1 MARPKIVVDTETG
14 GLCPA
19 EHPLTE
25 IAAVN
30 LETGQVLSA
39 FRPLYCFELE
49 DCDPRALELNHYWSA
64 AEGVSDFRRARAVFD
79 SRFVE
84 LMTWLQGATLVA
96 VNPSFD
102 VAVLEA
108 YSSRLGLPSLDG
120 LRTLAVESL
129 FFGAAGLNVDR
140 DDVPGLSRMSELAG
154 IEIPPEHRHTALGDA
169 LATVELVRWCSG
181 RTPGQLLLLAPQVRQ
196 HIPRAKEGL

>member
-39 FRPLYCFELE
+39 FRPLYMSELE
-49 DCDPRALELNHYWSA
+49 ACDPLALELNHYWSA
-64 AEGVSDFRRARAVFD
+64 AERVTDFRHARAIFD
-79 SRFVE
+79 TRFVE
-84 LMTWLQGATLVA
+84 LMAWLQGATLLA
-96 VNPSFD
+96 VNPAFD
-102 VAVLEA
+102 VEVLEA
-108 YSSRLGLPSLDG
+108 YSSRLGLPQLEG

-129 FFGAAGLNVDR
+129 FFGSAGLDVGR
-140 DDVPGLSRMSELAG
+140 DDVPGLSRMCEMAG
-154 IEIPPEHRHTALGDA
+154 VEVAPEHRHTALGDA
-169 LATVELVRWCSG
+169 LATRDIVRWCTG
-181 RTPGQLLLLAPQVRQ
+181 RSKGAARGAGTVERSA
-196 HIPRAKEGL
+196 